1 MKGREHEAARDPDSI
16 VDKNRARQDAQA
28 LYKAGE
34 GKWGTDESTFNQIL
48 CARSYAHLRLVF
60 EEYSKGLGTDDRTL
74 VRVMVSCCEVD
85 MVKIKSTFERNYG
98 KTLESFIKGDT
109 SGDYKRVLLALAGEY

>member
-1 MKGREHEAARDPDSI
+1 MTPFLLEYKQDLEKHIHSETSGHFRRLLISLTAAARDPDSI
-16 VDKNRARQDAQA
+16 VDKSRARQDAQA

-60 EEYSKGLGTDDRTL
+60 EEYSKICKYDIEQSISRE
-74 VRVMVSCCEVD
+74 M
-85 MVKIKSTFERNYG
+85 
-98 KTLESFIKGDT
+98 
-109 SGDYKRVLLALAGEY
+109 SGDLKTGMTTI